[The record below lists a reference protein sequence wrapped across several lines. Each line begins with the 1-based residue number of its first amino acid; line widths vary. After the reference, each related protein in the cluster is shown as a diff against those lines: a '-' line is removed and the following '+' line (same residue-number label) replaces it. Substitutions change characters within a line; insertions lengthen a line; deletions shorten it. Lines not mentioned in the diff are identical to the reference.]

1 MRAEDTG
8 GSGGGMECG
17 GVPCGCA
24 RLATA
29 AAPVGWAALV
39 SAPSRGVAG
48 CGLGGKGG
56 AGVTRLP
63 RPGGAPSR
71 DFRARYL
78 EATLPTICVVFV

>member
-1 MRAEDTG
+1 MRAEDTS
-8 GSGGGMECG
+8 GSGGRD
-17 GVPCGCA
+17 GVRRSPVRAWQPQQYGA
-24 RLATA
+24 RA
-29 AAPVGWAALV
+29 V

-56 AGVTRLP
+56 TGVTRLP